1 GLGVDELYRV
11 AEAGVGVVQG
21 LPLPGGQGLVDWF
34 PAGHPRIDR
43 VPHGEMVRAAHQVGP
58 GLRGPAPRRC
68 RGDGASYWAG
78 RADVVR
84 SGHRAP
90 FRLLMISRSRLWA
103 ASDRINAGKLRL
115 AVDSLRILTR
125 KRGIVAHG

>member
-1 GLGVDELYRV
+1 EPGAEHGAADHRGPVGGEDHVGQAGLGVDELYRV

-58 GLRGPAPRRC
+58 GLRGPAP
-68 RGDGASYWAG
+68 GGAAG
-78 RADVVR
+78 M
-84 SGHRAP
+84 AP
-90 FRLLMISRSRLWA
+90 VT
-103 ASDRINAGKLRL
+103 GP
-115 AVDSLRILTR
+115 AVPTWY
-125 KRGIVAHG
+125 VAVIEPPFVCS